1 MTIELIILLSITL
14 YIGPQLSAVPADAF
28 KEAGA
33 YLGARIERQ
42 LDTGAGF
49 QEKALE
55 VDRAMRWTAQ

>member
-14 YIGPQLSAVPADAF
+14 YIGPQLSGVPVDAF

-33 YLGARIERQ
+33 YLGSRIERQ

-49 QEKALE
+49 QEKSLD
-55 VDRAMRWTAQ
+55 VRKPMGWTAQ